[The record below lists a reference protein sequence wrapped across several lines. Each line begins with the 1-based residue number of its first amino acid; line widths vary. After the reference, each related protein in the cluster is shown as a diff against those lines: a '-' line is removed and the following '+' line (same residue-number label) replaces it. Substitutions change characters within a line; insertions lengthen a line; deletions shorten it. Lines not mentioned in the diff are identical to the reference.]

1 MTWFRTPGDDG
12 YADARGALVR
22 VLAADRS
29 RTAGAGVY
37 LSGRTLLTCAHVVNA
52 ALGQEMFSARDP
64 GGVTLDVSFPVLSA
78 TETRRARLAAW
89 IPPRSHHRGP
99 VPDGSLGWAGDL
111 ALLELGE
118 EPPPPVGPVRWLEMA
133 RGQEV
138 RAWYGGGQPFSFADV
153 RVAAYDDGVGYL
165 DGQLSGAA
173 VDEGYSG
180 GPLWCAAD
188 GAAVGLVMGRITA
201 PGTALSAQHTVRRSW
216 GLGWQSVLRE
226 LRHAGALPGGR
237 PSGPAHR
244 RAPAAPGSGAGAGAY
259 YSSASDAALV
269 VETNSGS
276 ASVSV
281 PDSDSDSDSVETVRD
296 MMVGPLHLLL
306 GDPTARAAHATAVAA
321 ELGLRAPADGT
332 APSVAELAHL
342 LTRTER
348 ALPTLAE
355 SLAPAL
361 ADDPRGRGE
370 LDRLLAL
377 GRMTD
382 AARLLSV
389 AEHHLVRTKFE
400 HLCRYDPG
408 LLPRAATAALP
419 YLDLPA
425 SLHAARLAPATVA
438 GVLSDLE
445 TWPGDSSPV
454 PDETPRLP
462 ALLRVVE
469 YVAAETGGLACRAL
483 QEWSGRVAARL
494 GIHASALR
502 ERRADAERWS
512 QRAATAGVRI
522 LVELDR
528 HAKDPAGHY
537 RSAVW
542 RLRADG
548 SAARAATGTDRPRPG
563 HEIARLVR
571 EIAGGTEG
579 AEHGVVL
586 VAVSVPPDA
595 LELPVDEWDGAGVD
609 EYIPAPLGED
619 FHLILRCPRLRRRSR
634 TGAADLTRRWNARHR
649 GEALHADRA
658 VGGRAGLI
666 GLLKTTHRDTARVLL
681 QGTAP
686 QRGELLPVCLV
697 MGVPIVLWDRASRT
711 GDPGLDAVAPE
722 GPVDGL
728 PERVRHFRVRAY
740 ADTATPARPALV
752 WEDIGMPLPDELQL
766 ADPAEGLAHSADGPD
781 TTERA
786 I

>member
-1 MTWFRTPGDDG
+1 MTWFQAAGGDQD
-12 YADARGALVR
+12 ADARGALVR
-22 VLAADRS
+22 VLTADRS

-37 LSGRTLLTCAHVVNA
+37 LSERTLLTCAHVVNA
-52 ALGQEMFSARDP
+52 ALGEEMFSARDP
-64 GGVTLDVSFPVLSA
+64 GDVTLGVSFPVLSP
-78 TETRRARLAAW
+78 TEIRRARLVAW
-89 IPPRSHHRGP
+89 IPPRSHLRGP
-99 VPDGSLGWAGDL
+99 VPDGALRWEGDL
-111 ALLELGE
+111 AVLELGE

-138 RAWYGGGQPFSFADV
+138 RAWYGGGQAFSYADV

-180 GPLWCAAD
+180 GPLWCVAD

-201 PGTALSAQHTVRRSW
+201 PGHALSAQHTVRRSW
-216 GLGWQSVLRE
+216 GLGWQSVLLE
-226 LRHAGALPGGR
+226 LRHAGALPEGHLSGLTHQR
-237 PSGPAHR
+237 TASRAPGPALRSGSGPDL
-244 RAPAAPGSGAGAGAY
+244 
-259 YSSASDAALV
+259 DA
-269 VETNSGS
+269 
-276 ASVSV
+276 
-281 PDSDSDSDSVETVRD
+281 DSVETVRD

-306 GDPTARAAHATAVAA
+306 GDPAARAAHATALAT

-332 APSVAELAHL
+332 APSVAELADL
-342 LTRTER
+342 LTRADR

-355 SLAPAL
+355 ALAPAV

-377 GRMTD
+377 GRMTN
-382 AARLLSV
+382 AAGLLSV
-389 AEHHLVRTKFE
+389 AEHRLVRAKFE
-400 HLCRYDPG
+400 HLCRLDPG
-408 LLPRAATAALP
+408 LLPRSATAALP
-419 YLDLPA
+419 YLDLPR
-425 SLHAARLAPATVA
+425 SLQAARLAPAAVA
-438 GVLSDLE
+438 GVLAELE
-445 TWPGDSSPV
+445 TWAGDCSPV

-512 QRAATAGVRI
+512 QRASTAGARI

-528 HAKDPAGHY
+528 HAKDPAGQF
-537 RSAVW
+537 RCAVW

-548 SAARAATGTDRPRPG
+548 SAARAVPRTDGPRTG
-563 HEIARLVR
+563 HEIARLIR
-571 EIAGGTEG
+571 EVAGGTEG

-595 LELPVDEWDGAGVD
+595 LELPVDEWDGAGLD

-619 FHLILRCPRLRRRSR
+619 FHLILRCPALRRRSR

-649 GEALHADRA
+649 GEALRADRA

-681 QGTAP
+681 QGTAV

-697 MGVPIVLWDRASRT
+697 MGVPIVLWDRASQES
-711 GDPGLDAVAPE
+711 GPGLDAVAPD

-740 ADTATPARPALV
+740 ADMVAPARPTLV
-752 WEDIGMPLPDELQL
+752 WEDAEMPLPDELQL
-766 ADPAEGLAHSADGPD
+766 ADPAEGLARPADGPD
-781 TTERA
+781 TTEQA

>member
-1 MTWFRTPGDDG
+1 MSWFTPTGDERHG
-12 YADARGALVR
+12 DARGALVR
-22 VLAADRS
+22 VLSADRT

-37 LSGRTLLTCAHVVNA
+37 LCGRTLLTCAHVVNA
-52 ALGQEMFSARDP
+52 ALGQRMLSARDP

-78 TETRRARLAAW
+78 AATRPARLVAW
-89 IPPRSHHRGP
+89 IPPRAQHLGP
-99 VPDGSLGWAGDL
+99 VPDGSLKWEGDL
-111 ALLELGE
+111 AVLELRE
-118 EPPPPVGPVRWLEMA
+118 EPPPPVGPVRWLEMT

-138 RAWYGGGQPFSFADV
+138 RAWYGGGQPFSYADA
-153 RVAAYDDGVGYL
+153 RVASYDDGIGYL

-180 GPLWCAAD
+180 GPLWCVAD

-201 PGTALSAQHTVRRSW
+201 PDTALSAQHTVRRSW
-216 GLGWQSVLRE
+216 GLGWQSVLLE
-226 LRHAGALPGGR
+226 LRRAGALPEPHLAGLAR
-237 PSGPAHR
+237 PPE
-244 RAPAAPGSGAGAGAY
+244 PLAGQEG
-259 YSSASDAALV
+259 ASD
-269 VETNSGS
+269 SY
-276 ASVSV
+276 
-281 PDSDSDSDSVETVRD
+281 ETVRD

-306 GDPTARAAHATAVAA
+306 GDPTARAAHATVLAG

-332 APSVAELAHL
+332 APSVAELAQL
-342 LTRTER
+342 LTHTER

-355 SLAPAL
+355 SLAPTV

-377 GRMTD
+377 GRLTG

-389 AEHHLVRTKFE
+389 AEHRLLRAKFE
-400 HLCRYDPG
+400 HLCRHDPG
-408 LLPRAATAALP
+408 LLHRAATAALP
-419 YLDLPA
+419 YLDLPH
-425 SLHAARLAPATVA
+425 SLHAARLAPTAVD
-438 GVLSDLE
+438 GVLRELE

-483 QEWSGRVAARL
+483 QEWSGQVAARL

-512 QRAATAGVRI
+512 QRSAPAGARI

-528 HAKDPAGHY
+528 HAKDPADHY
-537 RSAVW
+537 RCAVW

-548 SAARAATGTDRPRPG
+548 TAARAVTGTEHPRAG
-563 HEIARLVR
+563 REIARLIR
-571 EIAGGTEG
+571 EVAGGTEG
-579 AEHGVVL
+579 AERGVAL

-649 GEALHADRA
+649 GDPLRADRT

-666 GLLKTTHRDTARVLL
+666 GLLKTVHRDTARVLV
-681 QGTAP
+681 QGTAA
-686 QRGELLPVCLV
+686 QRVELLPVCLV
-697 MGVPIVLWDRASRT
+697 MGVPIVLWDRGPQAP
-711 GDPGLDAVAPE
+711 GADPDLDGLPPD
-722 GPVDGL
+722 GPVDQL

-740 ADTATPARPALV
+740 ADPRTSTRPALV
-752 WEDIGMPLPDELQL
+752 WEDIEMPLPDELQL
-766 ADPAEGLAHSADGPD
+766 ADPVEGLAGPADGGEG
-781 TTERA
+781 TERA
-786 I
+786 T

>member
-1 MTWFRTPGDDG
+1 MTWFRAAADER

-22 VLAADRS
+22 VLTADRA

-37 LSGRTLLTCAHVVNA
+37 LCGRRLLTCAHVVNA
-52 ALGQEMFSARDP
+52 ALGQRMLSARDP
-64 GGVTLDVSFPVLSA
+64 GGVTLDVTFPVLGA
-78 TETRRARLAAW
+78 AVPHRARLVTW
-89 IPPRSHHRGP
+89 IPPRSPHRGP
-99 VPDGSLGWAGDL
+99 VPDGSLRWEGDL
-111 ALLELGE
+111 AVLELAE
-118 EPPPPVGPVRWLEMA
+118 EPPPPVRPVRWLDMA

-138 RAWYGGGQPFSFADV
+138 RAWYGGGQPFTYADV

-165 DGQLSGAA
+165 DGQLTGAA

-180 GPLWCAAD
+180 GPLWSLAD

-216 GLGWQSVLRE
+216 GLGRQTVLRE
-226 LRHAGALPGGR
+226 LRHAGAPDAGHLDGPG
-237 PSGPAHR
+237 GPAHR
-244 RAPAAPGSGAGAGAY
+244 TPPAAAPGPRPVHR
-259 YSSASDAALV
+259 DADPD
-269 VETNSGS
+269 ET
-276 ASVSV
+276 A
-281 PDSDSDSDSVETVRD
+281 RD
-296 MMVGPLHLLL
+296 MMVGPLQLLL
-306 GDPTARAAHATAVAA
+306 GDPAARAAHATALAA
-321 ELGLRAPADGT
+321 ELGLGTPADGT
-332 APSVAELAHL
+332 APSVAELAEL

-377 GRMTD
+377 GRLTG

-389 AEHHLVRTKFE
+389 AEHRLLRAKLE
-400 HLCRYDPG
+400 HLCHHDPG
-408 LLPRAATAALP
+408 LLHRAATAALP
-419 YLDLPA
+419 YLDLPGT
-425 SLHAARLAPATVA
+425 LHAPRLAPAAVA
-438 GVLSDLE
+438 GVLGELE

-502 ERRADAERWS
+502 ERRADAARWS
-512 QRAATAGVRI
+512 QRTAPAGARI

-528 HAKDPAGHY
+528 HAKDPADHY
-537 RSAVW
+537 RCAVW

-548 SAARAATGTDRPRPG
+548 SAARAVTGPDRPRPG
-563 HEIARLVR
+563 PEIARLVR
-571 EIAGGTEG
+571 DIASGTEG
-579 AEHGVVL
+579 AEHGVAL

-634 TGAADLTRRWNARHR
+634 TAAVDLARRWEARHR
-649 GEALHADRA
+649 GGVLHADRA

-666 GLLKTTHRDTARVLL
+666 GLLKTTHRDTARVLVR
-681 QGTAP
+681 GTAGH
-686 QRGELLPVCLV
+686 RGELLPVCLV
-697 MGVPIVLWDRASRT
+697 MGVPIVLWDRASRDA
-711 GDPGLDAVAPE
+711 GPELDAVAPD

-728 PERVRHFRVRAY
+728 PERVRHFRVHAY
-740 ADTATPARPALV
+740 ADTTTAARPALV
-752 WEDIGMPLPDELQL
+752 WEDTGMPLPDELQL
-766 ADPAEGLAHSADGPD
+766 ADPAEGPGQAADGKDPAQGKQ
-781 TTERA
+781 R
-786 I
+786 